1 MSLYVDIEKAFPDF
15 KLSVR
20 LEGQNEVIALLGG
33 SGCGK
38 SLTLKCIAGIE
49 KPDKGRIV
57 INGEVVFD
65 SENHINLPPQKRHV
79 GYLFQNYAL
88 FPTMTVWNNIFCVV
102 KKPKNERHAIVND
115 IIKKFQ
121 LEGVKNLYPR
131 QISGGQ
137 QQRTALARILV
148 SEPRILML
156 DEPFSA
162 LDTHLKWRMEQEI
175 ASVLAEFRGVTVF
188 VSHNRDEV
196 YRISDR
202 IAVMNDGRIE
212 STGTKEDV
220 FDSPKTLAAA
230 LMTGCKNIS
239 RAEKLDDFHA
249 KAIDWGVTLKTERPV
264 PDSVKYIG
272 VRAHHFERV
281 FETASE
287 DEENIFQSHIHKKI
301 ADPFKKIFTF
311 SFETDTSGHELQ
323 LELSKDTCGDFDS
336 GGFILRVPADKIVCL
351 E

>member
-1 MSLYVDIEKAFPDF
+1 MSLYIDIEKTFPDF
-15 KLSVR
+15 KLSMQLDSPNGVT
-20 LEGQNEVIALLGG
+20 ALLGG

-49 KPDKGRIV
+49 TPDKGIIT

-65 SENHINLPPQKRHV
+65 SEKRINLPPQKRHV

-102 KKPKNERHAIVND
+102 RKTGNERREIVSG

-121 LEGVKNLYPR
+121 LESVKDLYPR

-162 LDTHLKWRMEQEI
+162 LDTHLKWHMEQEI
-175 ASVLAEFRGVTVF
+175 ASILAEFNGVTVF

-196 YRISDR
+196 YRLSDK
-202 IAVMNDGRIE
+202 IAIMNNGRIE
-212 STGTKEDV
+212 STGAKEEV
-220 FDSPKTLAAA
+220 FGSPKTLAAA

-239 RAEKLDDFHA
+239 RAEKIDDFNVRA
-249 KAIDWGVTLKTERPV
+249 LDWGIDLKTEKIV
-264 PDSVKYIG
+264 PDCIKHIG
-272 VRAHHFERV
+272 VRAHGFQLVTKTEKAR
-281 FETASE
+281 
-287 DEENIFQSHIHKKI
+287 EENTFPCLAHKKI
-301 ADPFKKIFTF
+301 ADPFKKIFIF
-311 SFETDTSGHELQ
+311 SFNAELASAELQ
-323 LELSKDTCGDFDS
+323 LELDAELNSKEFL
-336 GGFILRVPADKIVCL
+336 LRIPADKIMCL

>member
-1 MSLYVDIEKAFPDF
+1 LSLYVDIEKTFPDF
-15 KLSVR
+15 KLSVQ
-20 LEGQNEVIALLGG
+20 LEGGDDVVALLGS

-49 KPDKGRIV
+49 KPDKGRII
-57 INGEVVFD
+57 INDGIVFD
-65 SENHINLPPQKRHV
+65 SEKGVNLPPQKRCV

-88 FPTMTVWNNIFCVV
+88 FPTMTVWNNIACVI
-102 KKPKNERHAIVND
+102 KKPKSQRHSIVED
-115 IIKKFQ
+115 IINKFQ
-121 LEGVKNLYPR
+121 LESVKNLYPR

-175 ASVLAEFRGVTVF
+175 ASVLAEFDGTTVF

-196 YRISDR
+196 YRLSDK
-202 IAVMNDGRIE
+202 IAVMNNGRIE
-212 STGTKEDV
+212 TTGTKKDI

-239 RAEKLDDFHA
+239 KAEKLDDSHV
-249 KAIDWGVTLKTERPV
+249 KAIDWGIVLKTERVV
-264 PDSVKYIG
+264 PNNVKHVG
-272 VRAHHFERV
+272 VRAHHFRYIP
-281 FETASE
+281 ETSNE
-287 DEENIFQSHIHKKI
+287 DNTFPCHIHKI
-301 ADPFKKIFTF
+301 IEEPFEKTFMF
-311 SFETDTSGHELQ
+311 SFGAGADVNLRFEISKEVCEKWDSKELRV
-323 LELSKDTCGDFDS
+323 C
-336 GGFILRVPADKIVCL
+336 VPADKIMCL
-351 E
+351 EG